1 VINYKVDSYEGDF
14 AHPEWIP
21 IVLKNSHKVVY
32 SVHEY
37 PKEVGGYPGPE
48 SGPGYIDRMNKTW
61 GRLISKNVA
70 PVWVGEMGGVSM
82 TSSANIAWGDT
93 LLSYM
98 NGRAPGGI
106 RFTKDQQPISG
117 DWWRWGAVPDTG
129 DGCFDATGKMN
140 AAQAPYI
147 DQLLYSPR

>member
-1 VINYKVDSYEGDF
+1 MGWRDGRSVDD
-14 AHPEWIP
+14 
-21 IVLKNSHKVVY
+21 VVCE
-32 SVHEY
+32 H
-37 PKEVGGYPGPE
+37 
-48 SGPGYIDRMNKTW
+48 R
-61 GRLISKNVA
+61 
-70 PVWVGEMGGVSM
+70 
-82 TSSANIAWGDT
+82 WGDT